1 MADEASAVSRAFAL
15 PPPAPTLLD
24 GVLAS
29 ALSPGAGPGL
39 VAAVNASLLVM
50 LAATGWIA
58 WTLDGEFA
66 RRELLPLLG
75 VGAALAAGLLVA
87 FNVFVS
93 LGGAQ
98 PPAPAAP
105 AGDGGAAAAQAGAEA
120 AAAGAGGGDGSSK
133 KAR

>member
-66 RRELLPLLG
+66 RRMAMATAQSLLLRLTQRSQLSA
-75 VGAALAAGLLVA
+75 VRSVLALLV
-87 FNVFVS
+87 
-93 LGGAQ
+93 Q
-98 PPAPAAP
+98 
-105 AGDGGAAAAQAGAEA
+105 
-120 AAAGAGGGDGSSK
+120 K
-133 KAR
+133 YKY